1 VTSVFHPSV
10 WRGGLL
16 GALLCW
22 PAGAPAAPAEDFAA
36 RCAARAAVERV
47 YYHHRLGT
55 KPPFEQA
62 LPPAA
67 VARLVRLDLKKES
80 VLREVYG
87 VAITPEMVAAEVRR
101 IDTTTR
107 APAMLAEIKAA
118 LDNDP
123 AKFAEVFAKPT
134 LVERALAARFENDNA
149 LHAPQRTRAEAA
161 RARLLA
167 TAKDGAFKTRLAAL
181 KAHPEGTVEEFV
193 RWELT
198 ARPAEP
204 TPPPAASPPTESETN
219 AGPYTNKATAQLAQ
233 VLSSPDH
240 NPEEQDRKF
249 FFEDLPEGLQQVLRV
264 QLRRPGDVSAVIE
277 SPRAFQ
283 LYLAAEV
290 SAEAIGAAVLTIPK
304 LGFDQWLAARPEN

>member
-1 VTSVFHPSV
+1 MTSVLYPCV
-10 WRGGLL
+10 WRVGLL
-16 GALLCW
+16 GSLLCW
-22 PAGAPAAPAEDFAA
+22 PVAAAAAPTEDFAS
-36 RCAARAAVERV
+36 RCAAREAVERV

-67 VARLVRLDLKKES
+67 LAQLVKFDLKKEA
-80 VLREVYG
+80 VLRKVYG
-87 VAITPEMVAAEVRR
+87 VTLTPDMVAAEVRR

-107 APAMLAEIKAA
+107 APEMLAEIKAA
-118 LDNDP
+118 LDHDP
-123 AKFAEVFAKPT
+123 GKFAEVFAKPT
-134 LVERALAARFENDNA
+134 LVERTLVARFENDNA

-167 TAKDGAFKTRLAAL
+167 VANDGGLDARLAAL
-181 KAHPEGTVEEFV
+181 KSHPQGDVQERV

-204 TPPPAASPPTESETN
+204 TPPPAASPPTESEAS

-233 VLSSPDH
+233 VLSSPD
-240 NPEEQDRKF
+240 PGLEEKDRKF
-249 FFEDLPEGLQQVLRV
+249 YFEDLPADLQNVLRV
-264 QLRRPGDVSAVIE
+264 QLRQPGDVSAVIE

-283 LYLAAEV
+283 LYLAGEV
-290 SAEAIGAAVLTIPK
+290 SAEAMSVAVLTIPK
-304 LGFDQWLAARPEN
+304 QGFDQWLAAQPAN